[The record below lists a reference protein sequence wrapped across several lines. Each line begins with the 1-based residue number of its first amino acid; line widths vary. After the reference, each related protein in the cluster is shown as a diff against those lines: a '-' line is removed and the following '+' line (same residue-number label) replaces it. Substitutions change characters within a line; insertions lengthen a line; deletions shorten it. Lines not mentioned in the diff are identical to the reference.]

1 METCHWCEQPEP
13 AQIKDT
19 VYWELPDGTKAIEIR
34 EVPSFSCDYCG
45 AVYQDE
51 TVAKDIE
58 NHLFIIDTKNIEK
71 SLTYEELMAKPKL
84 LKRNYFDFG
93 WKN

>member
-1 METCHWCEQPEP
+1 MEICHWCEQPEP
-13 AQIKDT
+13 SKIRDS

-34 EVPSFSCDYCG
+34 DVPSFSCDHCG

-51 TVAKDIE
+51 TIAQDIE
-58 NHLFIIDTKNIEK
+58 NHLFIINTKNIEK
-71 SLTYEELMAKPKL
+71 SLTYKELMEKPKL

-93 WKN
+93 